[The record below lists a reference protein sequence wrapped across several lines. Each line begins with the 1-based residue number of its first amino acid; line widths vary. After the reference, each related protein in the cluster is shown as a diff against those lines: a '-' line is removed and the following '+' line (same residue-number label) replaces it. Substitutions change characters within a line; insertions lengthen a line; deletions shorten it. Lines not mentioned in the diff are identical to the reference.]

1 MAATTII
8 LKKDIF
14 NIIYLNVDAISNVEK
29 NKIGLDY
36 VCARLQ
42 IDQQNKSLDFQ
53 EAVNAVKICLQTKSF
68 NK

>member
-8 LKKDIF
+8 LMKDIF
-14 NIIYLNVDAISNVEK
+14 KIIYLNFDATSNVEK
-29 NKIGLDY
+29 KKIVLDY
-36 VCARLQ
+36 VCACLQ

-53 EAVNAVKICLQTKSF
+53 EAVNAVKICLQTKFF